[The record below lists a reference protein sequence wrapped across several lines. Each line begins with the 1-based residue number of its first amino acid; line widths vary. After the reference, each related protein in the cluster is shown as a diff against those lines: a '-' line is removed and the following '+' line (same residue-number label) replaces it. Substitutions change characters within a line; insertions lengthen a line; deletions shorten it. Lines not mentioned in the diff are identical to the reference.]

1 MSFEGRA
8 YAVRKVTSNDGKKTP
23 GVDNKIWKGT
33 TAKTKAIS
41 ELRKVV
47 ISPKSYKPQNIRKVL
62 IPKPNSN
69 EQRPLGIPTML
80 DRALQTLIV
89 LALDPIV
96 EERSDKY
103 SYGSRKHRSTHDA
116 IHRLFQLLSRAD
128 APKWILD
135 VDISK
140 CFDNISHDFVNKEIK
155 QISCG
160 IGKTFIKRW
169 LKAGIVFK
177 GSTYYP
183 EKGIPQAGV
192 VSPMLCN
199 LVLNGIDELIRPGQ
213 PKHGTQKHKELACCW
228 AVRYVDDIIITGP
241 TEDKLR
247 NYYLPKLNEF
257 LKERGLEISESKSR
271 IINFKSESFEYLG
284 WKFELRERDLRY
296 NKVSSNKLVLI
307 IKPTQKANR
316 RIRYVI
322 KSVFR
327 TQISMI
333 AMIKKLNPIIRG
345 WTNYYRRSP
354 HSQGDF
360 ARLSNY
366 IYTLWWIWS
375 GKIHPYKSKRW
386 RKRKY
391 IFHNSGTKR
400 WQIGY
405 NSKIIILDPVTV
417 KTKKTVVLQT
427 DRNPL
432 YG

>member
-1 MSFEGRA
+1 
-8 YAVRKVTSNDGKKTP
+8 
-23 GVDNKIWKGT
+23 
-33 TAKTKAIS
+33 
-41 ELRKVV
+41 
-47 ISPKSYKPQNIRKVL
+47 
-62 IPKPNSN
+62 
-69 EQRPLGIPTML
+69 
-80 DRALQTLIV
+80 
-89 LALDPIV
+89 
-96 EERSDKY
+96 
-103 SYGSRKHRSTHDA
+103 
-116 IHRLFQLLSRAD
+116 
-128 APKWILD
+128 
-135 VDISK
+135 
-140 CFDNISHDFVNKEIK
+140 
-155 QISCG
+155 
-160 IGKTFIKRW
+160 
-169 LKAGIVFK
+169 
-177 GSTYYP
+177 
-183 EKGIPQAGV
+183 
-192 VSPMLCN
+192 MLCN

-284 WKFELRERDLRY
+284 WKFELKERDLRY

-345 WTNYYRRSP
+345 WTNYYRRSH
-354 HSQGDF
+354 HSQRDF

-400 WQIGY
+400 W
-405 NSKIIILDPVTV
+405 
-417 KTKKTVVLQT
+417 
-427 DRNPL
+427 
-432 YG
+432 